1 MQLLQLLVAGIW
13 ISKSKMEITADH
25 LLSNAIELA
34 RAAAFDEAR
43 ASGLPY
49 EGELVGEHLGVE
61 VDGERF
67 LTHLFGTGLSGY
79 RDWRWA
85 VTLTR
90 ADEDATSEAT
100 VCDVVL
106 LPGSDALLAPK
117 WIPYHERI
125 QAGDL
130 TPGAIV
136 PTSHD
141 DARLTPGYA
150 ALPGDEELDM
160 AQLFELGLG
169 RERVLSAFGR
179 DATSQRWYRGDFGPE
194 AQMAKAAPLP
204 CAACAFFIPM
214 AGSMRSAFG
223 VCANEIS
230 PADGHVVSIDHGC
243 GAHSQAQVI

>member
-1 MQLLQLLVAGIW
+1 VQRLQLLAAGIW
-13 ISKSKMEITADH
+13 ISKSKMELTADH

-136 PTSHD
+136 PFRCFACTEMDSVSRKNSSWRFNSWCD
-141 DARLTPGYA
+141 
-150 ALPGDEELDM
+150 
-160 AQLFELGLG
+160 
-169 RERVLSAFGR
+169 
-179 DATSQRWYRGDFGPE
+179 
-194 AQMAKAAPLP
+194 
-204 CAACAFFIPM
+204 CANISRRCAFN
-214 AGSMRSAFG
+214 SWLCRTSW
-223 VCANEIS
+223 
-230 PADGHVVSIDHGC
+230 
-243 GAHSQAQVI
+243 